1 MLVIPAID
9 ILDGNCVRLYMG
21 DYDSAEVYEGNPA
34 DVAKAFEDA
43 GAKRI
48 HIVDLNAARTGS
60 SENRRVIRKIRRAVN
75 CVVEVGGGIRN
86 DGDVEHLLEIGV
98 DRLVIGTILAKEP
111 KTVEDW
117 VKRFGQKFVGGID
130 ALRGIV
136 KISGWEK
143 ESQLT
148 DIELARRCKDLGL
161 ISLIYT
167 NISRDGTLEG
177 PDVERT
183 AKIAQESKLPVILSG
198 GISSAHDI
206 QLLADGDYPGI
217 AGVITGKA
225 IYKNRLDI
233 GEVIRMY
240 QRDPKLD
247 GVW

>member
-34 DVAKAFEDA
+34 DVARAFEEA
-43 GAKRI
+43 GAQRI

-75 CVVEVGGGIRN
+75 CLVEVGGGIRT
-86 DGDVEHLLEIGV
+86 DGDIEHLLEIGV

-117 VKRFGQKFVGGID
+117 VARFGQKFVGGID
-130 ALRGIV
+130 ALRGVV
-136 KISGWEK
+136 KISGWEQD
-143 ESQLT
+143 SQLS
-148 DIELARRCKDLGL
+148 DIDLARRCKELGL

-177 PDVERT
+177 PDIERT
-183 AKIAQESKLPVILSG
+183 QKIAQESGLPVILSG

-206 QLLADGDYPGI
+206 QLLAEGDHPGI

-225 IYKNRLDI
+225 IYKNRI
-233 GEVIRMY
+233 NIAEVIQKY
-240 QRDPKLD
+240 QKDPGVG